1 LNHATTS
8 TGSTSA
14 ALTLETLQRLALW
27 LMMVSSWY
35 VLMEPAPYELLF
47 ALCLLFYVPG
57 GLVVPQVLAPLIVFL
72 TLYNIGGVASLSQAL
87 SDPLAVT
94 FTVVSVYM
102 AVTALFFAFCVAA
115 KPMGRMNVIRN
126 GYVIAGLFGAIT
138 GIVGY
143 FDIGSLGESWA
154 PIQRAQGTFKDP
166 NVLSTF
172 LVPPAIFLIQGFLLG
187 TVRWR
192 VVSALTLAIMLGAL
206 FLAFSRGAWF
216 NMVLATVLLTGV
228 TFIVIPSSVL
238 RMRIIVL
245 VAIGTLLTI
254 GMLAF
259 LFSFDQ
265 VRDLF
270 AERATLIKSYDAGET
285 GRFGNQLN
293 AIPILL
299 DSPLGL
305 APIRFRHIF
314 GEDPHNVYLNA
325 FAGYGWLG
333 GISYILLI
341 LATLAAG
348 WKAIFTR
355 TPWQHHAIA
364 VFCPLFATI
373 LQGVQIDTDHWRH
386 FYLLLGLIWG
396 LYAASVA
403 YRPDD
408 GVATIRLRAT

>member
-1 LNHATTS
+1 MSHVATS
-8 TGSTSA
+8 PGPPSA
-14 ALTLETLQRLALW
+14 AFTLETLQRLALW
-27 LMMVSSWY
+27 LLMVSSWY

-47 ALCLLFYVPG
+47 ALCLLFYAPG
-57 GLVVPQVLAPLIVFL
+57 GLVVPPVLSPLIVFL
-72 TLYNIGGVASLSQAL
+72 TLYNVGGVASLSQAL

-94 FTVVSVYM
+94 FTIVSVYM

-115 KPMGRMNVIRN
+115 EPMGRMNVIRN
-126 GYVIAGLFGAIT
+126 GYIIAGLFGAIT

-143 FDIGSLGESWA
+143 FDIASLGESWA

-172 LVPPAIFLIQGFLLG
+172 LVPPAIFLIQGYLLG

-192 VVSALTLAIMLGAL
+192 VVSALTLAILLGAL

-228 TFIVIPSSVL
+228 TFIVIPSAVL

-299 DSPLGL
+299 ENPLGL

-341 LATLAAG
+341 LATMAAG

-373 LQGVQIDTDHWRH
+373 LQGIQIDTDHWRH

-396 LYAASVA
+396 LYAASVVYKPLVQTSA
-403 YRPDD
+403 DAR
-408 GVATIRLRAT
+408 V